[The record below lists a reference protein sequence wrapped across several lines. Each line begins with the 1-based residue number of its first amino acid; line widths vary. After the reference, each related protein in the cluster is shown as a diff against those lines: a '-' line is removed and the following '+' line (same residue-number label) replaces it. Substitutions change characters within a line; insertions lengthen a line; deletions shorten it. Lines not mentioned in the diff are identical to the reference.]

1 MEWILVGIRDDPVE
15 ETTSSQS
22 LPLTLSPESVGL
34 DGAMFTCRAV
44 TVGGKVFEETV
55 TIHVKG
61 THVCMC
67 ANHYTNVTIVAGFMW
82 LAYLSRLI
90 LLGLWVVRSQNICL
104 HNQVIR
110 ICYNL
115 CVNVVAW
122 YMSCL
127 RPF

>member
-61 THVCMC
+61 TYNYYRHVCWC
-67 ANHYTNVTIVAGFMW
+67 AKYYTDCMMW

-90 LLGLWVVRSQNICL
+90 FWGSLFPEHLST
-104 HNQVIR
+104 
-110 ICYNL
+110 
-115 CVNVVAW
+115 
-122 YMSCL
+122 
-127 RPF
+127 

>member
-44 TVGGKVFEETV
+44 TAGGKVFEETV

-61 THVCMC
+61 TFPRMHVCQILYDLC
-67 ANHYTNVTIVAGFMW
+67 GW
-82 LAYLSRLI
+82 LLCGWLI
-90 LLGLWVVRSQNICL
+90 
-104 HNQVIR
+104 
-110 ICYNL
+110 
-115 CVNVVAW
+115 
-122 YMSCL
+122 
-127 RPF
+127 